1 MTKLYTDHLETKT
14 GIKHKRFAQLE
25 DRDRNPEYET
35 LKVVPSESSDK
46 AYIVAEI
53 SFLTKPMGKADIVE
67 DTAHGYLC
75 SCDDFYYNRSG
86 GLESDADPTNMGKC
100 KHVISAFRTE
110 KAKNDPNQ
118 QEIYGER
125 WPTHTK

>member
-1 MTKLYTDHLETKT
+1 MKRMTDLYTEHLETKT

-35 LKVVPSESSDK
+35 LKVVPSESTSK

-53 SFLTKPMGKADIVE
+53 RFLTKPMGKADIVE
-67 DTAHGYLC
+67 DASHGYLC
-75 SCDDFYYNRSG
+75 SCDDFYYNRSAG
-86 GLESDADPTNMGKC
+86 IESDKDPTTMGTC
-100 KHVISAFRTE
+100 KHITAAFKE
-110 KAKNDPNQ
+110 LKAKNDDKQ

-125 WPTHTK
+125 

>member
-1 MTKLYTDHLETKT
+1 MTELYTEHLETKT

-35 LKVVPSESSDK
+35 LKVVPSESTSQ

-53 SFLTKPMGKADIVE
+53 SFLTKPMGKADVVE
-67 DTAHGYLC
+67 DTVSGVPIC
-75 SCDDFYYNRSG
+75 SCDDFYYNQSA
-86 GLESDADPTNMGKC
+86 GLESDKDPTQMGRC
-100 KHVISAFRTE
+100 KHCISAFRAE

-125 WPTHTK
+125 